1 MLIWTL
7 CGRLATV
14 QNDAMTPTDA
24 ERKLLQEALFAWI
37 GCSENQLLSQLTLH
51 FLLLALII
59 PSSAALH
66 VGEPGAVQFLRGF
79 ITAVVQS
86 AALTPDQMTAAEVQL
101 SLILS
106 SATLLACQARF
117 GQGLVCLR
125 QLGAP
130 QWLRLVK
137 SPAWHQHRLLLSYEP
152 LNAPIPKGVPV

>member
-37 GCSENQLLSQLTLH
+37 GCSENQLLSHLTLH

-59 PSSAALH
+59 PSSAALQ

-106 SATLLACQARF
+106 SATLLA
-117 GQGLVCLR
+117 
-125 QLGAP
+125 
-130 QWLRLVK
+130 
-137 SPAWHQHRLLLSYEP
+137 
-152 LNAPIPKGVPV
+152 